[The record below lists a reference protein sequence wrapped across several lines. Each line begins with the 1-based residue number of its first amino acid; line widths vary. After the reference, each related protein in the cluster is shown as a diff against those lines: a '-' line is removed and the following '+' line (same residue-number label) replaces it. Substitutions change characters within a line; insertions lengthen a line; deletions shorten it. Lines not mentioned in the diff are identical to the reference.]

1 MVLPTVQHIK
11 QGGRSVKAKDFSKL
25 ADLIAGY
32 SVPAAKDEKKVRR
45 AANDNKP
52 APDVLA
58 WPALERLAHRG
69 DLVRVK
75 GLQRWRD
82 LRYPD
87 KVVVA
92 DEDGDYEP
100 EFTVETRPSEA
111 ELLNAVGRNVIGRE
125 RWPYTG
131 EKLNVYDDA
140 PEPPTKYTL
149 KQTAHAKT
157 LEARIGGL
165 TFADGA
171 LKYWGVAA
179 NGRKLKP
186 IERRRGEKGGAVSGD
201 RSESALW
208 SYIRLKGAV
217 SPLAADHLHRPCYGE
232 QRESCEPTPEAKEAR
247 HILQHMGVDGS
258 VPFENLPVHAT
269 RAQDALV
276 LGPQWVGGV
285 KKPKPTASRRAG
297 REFNAC
303 RSIETEDFVDYLV
316 KRLGKHAEVLDLAIG
331 DASAQSIGTAMG
343 LAPAYAEKRGVTL
356 IQAAIDALN
365 AEMRKIEDDD
375 QKIAA

>member
-1 MVLPTVQHIK
+1 MVLPAVQHIK
-11 QGGRSVKAKDFSKL
+11 QGERGVKAKEFSKL

-32 SVPAAKDEKKVRR
+32 TAPPAKAEKKLRR

-58 WPALERLAHRG
+58 WPALERLAYRG

-87 KVVVA
+87 EVVVA
-92 DEDGDYEP
+92 DEEGDYEP

-149 KQTAHAKT
+149 KQTAHAET

-171 LKYWGVAA
+171 LKYWGVTT

-186 IERRRGEKGGAVSGD
+186 VERRRGEKGGAVSGD
-201 RSESALW
+201 RSESAIW

-217 SPLAADHLHRPCYGE
+217 SPLASDHLHRPFVSE
-232 QRESCEPTPEAKEAR
+232 QREPCEASPEAIEAR
-247 HILQHMGVDGS
+247 QALRALGVDGS
-258 VPFENLPVHAT
+258 VPFERLPAPAT
-269 RAQDALV
+269 RGPDALV
-276 LGPQWVGGV
+276 VGPQWVGGV
-285 KKPKPTASRRAG
+285 KKPKPTASKPAG

-303 RSIETEDFVDYLV
+303 RSLETEDFVEYLV

-331 DASAQSIGTAMG
+331 DASAQTIGTAMG

-356 IQAAIDALN
+356 IEAAIDALN
-365 AEMRKIEDDD
+365 AELRKIEDDD

>member
-1 MVLPTVQHIK
+1 M
-11 QGGRSVKAKDFSKL
+11 KAKDLSQL
-25 ADLIAGY
+25 ADLLAGY
-32 SVPAAKDEKKVRR
+32 TAPTVNPAAKKARR

-52 APDVLA
+52 AADVLA

-92 DEDGDYEP
+92 DEEGDYEP
-100 EFTVETRPSEA
+100 EVTIETRPSES

-140 PEPPTKYTL
+140 PPPKTEFTAKLTGGRGS
-149 KQTAHAKT
+149 KQSS

-165 TFADGA
+165 IFADGA
-171 LKYWGVAA
+171 LKYWGITA
-179 NGRKLKP
+179 NGKKLKP
-186 IERRRGEKGGAVSGD
+186 DERRRGEKGGAASGD
-201 RSESALW
+201 RSETAIW

-217 SPLAADHLHRPCYGE
+217 SPLAADHLHRPCFSE
-232 QRESCEPTPEAKEAR
+232 QREACQPTPEAKEAR
-247 HILQHMGVDGS
+247 RILHELGVDGS
-258 VPFENLPVHAT
+258 VPFGKLPFPASLHP
-269 RAQDALV
+269 DAIV
-276 LGPQWVGGV
+276 PGKQWVGGV
-285 KKPKPTASRRAG
+285 KQPKPTASKPAG

-303 RSIETEDFVDYLV
+303 RSVETEDFVEYLV
-316 KRLGKHAEVLDLAIG
+316 KRLGKHAEVLDIAIG

-343 LAPAYAEKRGVTL
+343 LGPAYAEKRGTAL
-356 IQAAIDALN
+356 IEAAIDALN
-365 AEMRKIEDDD
+365 VELRKSEEDDR
-375 QKIAA
+375 KIAA